1 MRRGRGTER
10 EREVGVQS
18 PEVEEVTCV
27 GRKATEPGSLHG
39 HFREQCLDDWKCVRY
54 TENQDQSQL

>member
-1 MRRGRGTER
+1 MRRGRETEK

-27 GRKATEPGSLHG
+27 GRKANEPGSLHG
-39 HFREQCLDDWKCVRY
+39 HYREQCLDDWK
-54 TENQDQSQL
+54 